1 VSHKKFDI
9 ANAEK
14 QNPDKKRGGQNPSR
28 FSLFIRRYGYRLRSC
43 CVFRR
48 TAAMDDVLS
57 GRLRILGLFH
67 YTGECKNAG
76 Q

>member
-28 FSLFIRRYGYRLRSC
+28 FSLFIRRYGYR
-43 CVFRR
+43 
-48 TAAMDDVLS
+48 
-57 GRLRILGLFH
+57 
-67 YTGECKNAG
+67 
-76 Q
+76 